1 MRRYGENVVA
11 EMMDYERFRSILPSC
26 PGGGCEEGCQVDNLL
41 IFLYDVSF
49 LLSKKWRTFA
59 FMIAKGRHTVLGNC
73 FSSWAIH
80 AGNRLRQT
88 INLKREVCL
97 RMQLPAAK
105 RSHAECVTSCCAAFG
120 AGCCA
125 QNDNQWNILG

>member
-1 MRRYGENVVA
+1 MEIG
-11 EMMDYERFRSILPSC
+11 DCERFYTVLAAGSGSR
-26 PGGGCEEGCQVDNLL
+26 CEDGCQVDNLL

-80 AGNRLRQT
+80 AGNNLRQT
-88 INLKREVCL
+88 INLGREVCR
-97 RMQLPAAK
+97 RMQLPAAE
-105 RSHAECVTSCCAAFG
+105 RSHAECATSCCAAFG

-125 QNDNQWNILG
+125 QNDHQWNILG